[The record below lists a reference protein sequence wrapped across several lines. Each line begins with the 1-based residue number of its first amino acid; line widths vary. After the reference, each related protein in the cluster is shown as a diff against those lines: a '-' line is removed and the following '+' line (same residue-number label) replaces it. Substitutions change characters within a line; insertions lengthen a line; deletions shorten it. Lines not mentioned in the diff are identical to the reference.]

1 MLYKK
6 LAAKPSN
13 SRQNQKAHSKT
24 KMFMAKQERVDQWE
38 AICAEV
44 VEGNPWKSYST
55 IIFFKLLPDSVRWLN
70 FPNKKADSFLFMLTN
85 ETK

>member
-44 VEGNPWKSYST
+44 VEGNP
-55 IIFFKLLPDSVRWLN
+55 
-70 FPNKKADSFLFMLTN
+70 
-85 ETK
+85 